1 MPFLILRMWI
11 LSLRFFPFFL
21 NNFVNRLIDAW
32 WQPWDILPIIQ
43 MSALIIYSCHPVYYF
58 WPSFRIPSF
67 QGKEEAMGNNY
78 YTVNPSYIKS
88 MIGVKNFFRARE
100 RNEVQ
105 YQLYHH
111 QQQRLLLYYQSSSRI
126 DSYFT
131 RLLNVTPCHSNCCA
145 HSFSRWIKKKKENVC
160 SKAYHSLE

>member
-43 MSALIIYSCHPVYYF
+43 MSTLIIYSCHPVYYF

-88 MIGVKNFFRARE
+88 MIGVTFFFARE
-100 RNEVQ
+100 KQWSAVPAPSAVQ
-105 YQLYHH
+105 L
-111 QQQRLLLYYQSSSRI
+111 LLLYYQSSSRI

-145 HSFSRWIKKKKENVC
+145 HTV
-160 SKAYHSLE
+160 SLDG

>member
-88 MIGVKNFFRARE
+88 MIGVTFFFSRARS
-100 RNEVQ
+100 NEVQ
-105 YQLYHH
+105 YQHH
-111 QQQRLLLYYQSSSRI
+111 QQY
-126 DSYFT
+126 
-131 RLLNVTPCHSNCCA
+131 
-145 HSFSRWIKKKKENVC
+145 SFSYCTTSRVQGSTHILRDFWMSRHVIQIAV
-160 SKAYHSLE
+160 HTQFL

>member
-88 MIGVKNFFRARE
+88 MIGVTFFFARE
-100 RNEVQ
+100 KQWSAVPAPSAVQ
-105 YQLYHH
+105 L
-111 QQQRLLLYYQSSSRI
+111 LLLYYQSSSRI

-145 HSFSRWIKKKKENVC
+145 HTQFLW
-160 SKAYHSLE
+160 

>member
-67 QGKEEAMGNNY
+67 KGKEEAMGNNY

-88 MIGVKNFFRARE
+88 MIGVTFFFRARE
-100 RNEVQ
+100 AMKCSTSTISSTASPTVLPVEFKD
-105 YQLYHH
+105 
-111 QQQRLLLYYQSSSRI
+111 RLIFYATFECHAMSFKLLC
-126 DSYFT
+126 T
-131 RLLNVTPCHSNCCA
+131 
-145 HSFSRWIKKKKENVC
+145 HSFSRWIKKKNV
-160 SKAYHSLE
+160 